1 MCDSFK
7 PAFKLPRH
15 GIRIGICA
23 NPDVILVNNG
33 AIREANTP
41 KKFVRNGWLFCL
53 YINPIE
59 NSRITIDFIVIHD
72 CARKF
77 IQSTLWPGYG
87 ESFFGKNIRNPHF
100 FAGIETINSDFSS
113 RVCI

>member
-41 KKFVRNGWLFCL
+41 KKFVRNG
-53 YINPIE
+53 
-59 NSRITIDFIVIHD
+59 
-72 CARKF
+72 
-77 IQSTLWPGYG
+77 
-87 ESFFGKNIRNPHF
+87 
-100 FAGIETINSDFSS
+100 
-113 RVCI
+113 